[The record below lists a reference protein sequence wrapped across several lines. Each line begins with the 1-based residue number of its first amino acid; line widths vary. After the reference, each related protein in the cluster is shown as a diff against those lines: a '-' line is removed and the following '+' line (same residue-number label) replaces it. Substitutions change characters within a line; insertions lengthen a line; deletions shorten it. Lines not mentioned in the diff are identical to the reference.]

1 MELLTIKGTNL
12 NTTVYR
18 GFASIKDIATI
29 SAPDT
34 YKQDSNPDGL
44 QRDLNEK
51 HSRDGYRYAEGAQ
64 KVPTSPRLWP
74 EVILN
79 VR

>member
-34 YKQDSNPDGL
+34 FKRILIRKVFSVTSANSTL
-44 QRDLNEK
+44 LRAMNTLDL
-51 HSRDGYRYAEGAQ
+51 
-64 KVPTSPRLWP
+64 PRSTQTLTAYG
-74 EVILN
+74 
-79 VR
+79 RK